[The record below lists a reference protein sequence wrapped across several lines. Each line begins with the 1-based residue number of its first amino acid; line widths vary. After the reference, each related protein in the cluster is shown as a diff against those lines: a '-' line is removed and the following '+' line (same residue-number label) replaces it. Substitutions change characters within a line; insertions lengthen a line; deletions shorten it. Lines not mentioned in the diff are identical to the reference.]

1 MYMYNKNC
9 RAKKWWRRLF
19 LHLLDL
25 SIVNACI
32 LYNYQRDKRT
42 CMPLLEFRMEV
53 AKGLLI
59 NHTYRTD
66 SRHPAPQADLPLRL
80 TANTHFPQR
89 IEKKQAVVGDQYV
102 RYADPEKYDHSFSAV
117 PAKLH
122 YTHTH
127 AWQYTIPKQTISS
140 CNNNL

>member
-59 NHTYRTD
+59 NHRYRTD
-66 SRHPAPQADLPLRL
+66 RRHPAPQADLPLRL
-80 TANTHFPQR
+80 TANAHFPQK
-89 IEKKQAVVGDQYV
+89 IEKKTSSGGRPVCEVCRSRKIRSQTQFQCSTCKTPLHPYPCMAIYHTK
-102 RYADPEKYDHSFSAV
+102 ADYSK
-117 PAKLH
+117 
-122 YTHTH
+122 
-127 AWQYTIPKQTISS
+127 
-140 CNNNL
+140 